1 MLTIIL
7 LVTGI
12 LILGTQFKIVRMLKQ
27 IGKEINQIEGWTGIP
42 KEHYF

>member
-12 LILGTQFKIVRMLKQ
+12 LILGTQFKIIRMLKQ
-27 IGKEINQIEGWTGIP
+27 IWKEINHIVGWNGIP